1 MLRLICVSLVIAT
14 SLLRFAA
21 QAQDLRKPT
30 AIAVGVVIAE
40 RKPTAKALDFVG
52 RVEATNRVD
61 VRARVTGYLEEVLF
75 AEGDLVDEGA
85 PLYQIEKGL
94 FEAAVNQALGAL
106 ERSKSAKILTE
117 VQLKRAEELLAKS
130 VGSVASRDQA
140 LAADGD
146 AAGAITTAEANLATA
161 RINLGY
167 TDITSPI
174 KGKISKTNVTKGN
187 VIGPNSGVLT
197 SIVSQ
202 DPMYVS
208 FPVSQREFLRLQE
221 EGRQIDKSAVKCRLR
236 FADGALY
243 SQSGTI
249 NFVDV
254 SVDRLTDTLLVRT
267 TFPNPTGGLVD
278 GQLVRVTLESKKPEE
293 KVLVPQAALIADQSG
308 VYVFIVE
315 DGKAAIRRLKLGG
328 EVGPDAIV
336 EQGLEGGE
344 HVIVDGL
351 QATRAGAPVTATLVP
366 RTHGG

>member
-1 MLRLICVSLVIAT
+1 MLRLICVSLAIAT
-14 SLLRFAA
+14 SLLRFAV
-21 QAQDLRKPT
+21 QAEEVRKPT
-30 AIAVGVVIAE
+30 AVSVGVVIAE
-40 RKPTAKALDFVG
+40 RKPTAKSLDFVG
-52 RVEATNRVD
+52 RVEAINRVD

-75 AEGDLVDEGA
+75 AEGDLVEEGT

-94 FEAAVNQALGAL
+94 FEAAVNQARGAL
-106 ERSKSAKILTE
+106 ERTKSTKILTD

-208 FPVSQREFLRLQE
+208 FPVSQREFLRVQE
-221 EGRQIDKSAVKCRLR
+221 EGGQVDKSAIKCRLR
-236 FADGALY
+236 FADGSLY
-243 SQSGTI
+243 PQVGTI

-254 SVDRLTDTLLVRT
+254 SVDRSTDTLLVRA
-267 TFPNPTGGLVD
+267 TFPNPHAGLVD
-278 GQLVRVTLESKKPEE
+278 GQLVRVAAESSKRED
-293 KVLVPQAALIADQSG
+293 KVLVPQAALIADQAG
-308 VYVFIVE
+308 IYVFVVE
-315 DGKAAIRRLKLGG
+315 DGKAAIRRLKVGG
-328 EVGPDAIV
+328 EIGPDTIV

-351 QATRAGAPVTATLVP
+351 QGTRPGAPVTATLVP
-366 RTHGG
+366 GTHGG